1 MDRLIFTSHSAI
13 AESAIARQGLVN
25 ELANVS
31 TAGFKRSFDMAMRT
45 IKVEGEGFDSRYQ
58 TQVIARDVIDLEPG
72 PIISTNRPLGDNPL
86 KMRPFSPR
94 MLRYSLFTSKR

>member
-31 TAGFKRSFDMAMRT
+31 TPGFKRSFDMAMRT
-45 IKVEGEGFDSRYQ
+45 IVVEGEGFDSR
-58 TQVIARDVIDLEPG
+58 
-72 PIISTNRPLGDNPL
+72 
-86 KMRPFSPR
+86 F
-94 MLRYSLFTSKR
+94 